1 MSTRPFARFAGIA
14 RLAGIALRTPRFA
27 SLGGAATLAAALAF
41 SPAPLA
47 ARTPGQTRHSSG
59 GAVIAAGESATARS
73 ATGAAK
79 RAATKKPSA
88 TAAKGTKPKRSSA
101 AKQSTAAKRRTSA
114 SARTSA
120 ARRRTS
126 RSGKSARRVTKAV
139 PVLRHT
145 TPRGEIAL
153 AADLQTL
160 LGARTTNG
168 VWGVVVSSLSRGDT
182 LFSYRA
188 DAPMLPA
195 STFKLFTTALA
206 FERLG
211 PNHQLTTDI
220 LRDGTVDADGSLRGS
235 LYLKGGGDPSMSPRY
250 MPGGPDAPM
259 RALARLVA
267 DAGIKRV
274 SGDIVGDAGAF
285 DAKRIPDGWLSRYL
299 DDSYASRVSSLSLNE
314 NLLNVVIAPG
324 KSGGAG
330 VVTLQPAT
338 VAYKVVNNTRTS
350 GGRTGRLVVSRTPDG
365 TIIARGT
372 IGSRSEPKVYQVVVD
387 DPAIFT
393 TGAFRKA
400 LEREG
405 IEVDGALRL
414 GETPVSATRIA
425 MFRSPPLWALANDM
439 NRESVNHIAE
449 LLLRGAARPGSPDGV
464 GSAERANVLM
474 RDFLTLRVGARGDAV
489 NAADGSG
496 LSTLDRI
503 TPRALVQLLG
513 YANRATWGREFH
525 QSLPVAGQ
533 SEMLRRRMTA
543 TPASGNLHAK
553 TGTTNEVIALGGYV
567 TAQNG
572 ELLAFSF
579 LYNGRDRWHARE
591 TIDAMGATLAGWS
604 R

>member
-1 MSTRPFARFAGIA
+1 MRTRPLA
-14 RLAGIALRTPRFA
+14 RLAPRPSRFA
-27 SLGGAATLAAALAF
+27 SFGVALSLAIATGLTPASLAATTVGQVTRSSGTAALAAAEA
-41 SPAPLA
+41 
-47 ARTPGQTRHSSG
+47 
-59 GAVIAAGESATARS
+59 ATAPS
-73 ATGAAK
+73 KAKGKAKAKSSSKAK
-79 RAATKKPSA
+79 RTATATKK
-88 TAAKGTKPKRSSA
+88 RSA
-101 AKQSTAAKRRTSA
+101 ASAVSTPA
-114 SARTSA
+114 STRGTT

-126 RSGKSARRVTKAV
+126 KTARRAVKAV
-139 PVLRHT
+139 PVLRFT

-153 AADLQTL
+153 AADLATL
-160 LGARTTNG
+160 LNARTRDG
-168 VWGVVVSSLSRGDT
+168 AWGVVVSSLSRGDT

-211 PNHQLTTDI
+211 PSHQFATDI
-220 LRDGTVDADGSLRGS
+220 LRDGSVDPDGTLRGS
-235 LYLKGGGDPSMSPRY
+235 LYLHGGGDPSMSPRY
-250 MPGGPDAPM
+250 MSGGPDAPM
-259 RALARLVA
+259 RALAKLVA

-274 SGDIVGDAGAF
+274 SGDVVGDAGAF

-299 DDSYASRVSSLSLNE
+299 DDSYASRVSALSLNE

-324 KSGGAG
+324 RSGGAG
-330 VVTLQPAT
+330 VVSLQPAT
-338 VAYKVVNNTRTS
+338 VAYKVVNNTRT
-350 GGRTGRLVVSRTPDG
+350 GAGRGGRLVVSRTPDG

-372 IGSRSEPKVYQVVVD
+372 IGARSEPKVYQVVVD
-387 DPAIFT
+387 DPAIFA

-405 IEVDGALRL
+405 IEVGGELRL
-414 GETPVSATRIA
+414 GATPSSATRVGT
-425 MFRSPPLWALANDM
+425 FRSPPLWALASDM

-464 GSAERANVLM
+464 GSAERANVLL
-474 RDFLTLRVGARGDAV
+474 RDFMVQKVGARGDAV

-503 TPRALVQLLG
+503 TPRSLVQLLG

-533 SEMLRRRMTA
+533 SELLRRRMIA

-567 TAQNG
+567 TSQNG